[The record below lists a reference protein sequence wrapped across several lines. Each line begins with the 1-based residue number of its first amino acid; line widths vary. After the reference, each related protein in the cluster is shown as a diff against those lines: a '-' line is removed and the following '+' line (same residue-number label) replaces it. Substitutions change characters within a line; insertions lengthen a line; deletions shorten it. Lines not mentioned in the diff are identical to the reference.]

1 MRFQDFGIDPRLISS
16 IKHLGFEQATE
27 VQEAAIPLILGGCD
41 IMATSQTGS
50 GKTIAYGLPL
60 LQRML
65 KQRRFEQRKVRA
77 VILAPTREL
86 AIQVHANMKHLAMS
100 LDYQI
105 QLIIGRESFQH
116 QEKLLRKY
124 PEILVATPGRLLDH
138 IREKTISIEHLEF
151 LVLDEADRMLDM
163 GFRDDVS
170 TISAKAPHVKRQT
183 MLFSA
188 TLEHVDVANICNQ
201 VLRAPERIEI
211 NRSNDQH
218 EKIEQRLYF
227 SDNLTHK
234 EEQLV
239 HLVESEDYRQLLI
252 FTATKS
258 DTERLAQLLVSKGI
272 NATSINGD
280 MLQNQRKRTL
290 EDFRRGRVEVLVA
303 TDVAARGLDIRTLS
317 HVINFD
323 LPINPEDFIHRTGR
337 TGRAGATGIAISLVS
352 PKDWTSFGKIQS
364 YLKVKLPCVALE
376 GFEAKFKGFKAK
388 PAKKKLPT
396 GNGGRPTKL
405 ARKGDKKAP
414 QHKQNTAPK
423 QDKKQS
429 MRDSMAN
436 AVDGGFA
443 PMKRKPRAEIIDND
457 HEED

>member
-1 MRFQDFGIDPRLISS
+1 MRFQDFGIDPRLMSS
-16 IKHLGFEQATE
+16 IKHLGFEEATE

-65 KQRRFEQRKVRA
+65 KQRRFDNRNIRA
-77 VILAPTREL
+77 LILAPTREL
-86 AIQVHANMKHLAMS
+86 AIQVHSNIKHLSMG
-100 LDYQI
+100 LDYQS

-116 QEKLLRKY
+116 QEKLLRKN

-138 IREKTISIEHLEF
+138 LREKTISIEALEF
-151 LVLDEADRMLDM
+151 LILDEADRMLDM
-163 GFRDDVS
+163 GFREDVS
-170 TISAKAPHVKRQT
+170 AISNLAPHLKRQT

-188 TLEHVDVANICNQ
+188 TLEHVDVAEICNQ

-239 HLVESEDYRQLLI
+239 HLVKTEDYRQIII

-258 DTERLAQLLVSKGI
+258 DTERLAQLLMSNDI
-272 NATSINGD
+272 NASSINGD

-290 EDFRRGRVEVLVA
+290 EDFRRGRIEVLVA

-337 TGRAGATGIAISLVS
+337 TGRAGASGIAISLVS

-364 YLKVKLPCVALE
+364 YLKVKLSCTALE

-388 PAKKKLPT
+388 PAKKKVAA
-396 GNGGRPTKL
+396 NKGRQNKL
-405 ARKGDKKAP
+405 AKKGDKNAP
-414 QHKQNTAPK
+414 KHKQNTAPK
-423 QDKKQS
+423 QDKKQA
-429 MRDSMAN
+429 MRDSMAK

-443 PMKRKPRAEIIDND
+443 PMKRKPRAEIVDD
-457 HEED
+457 GREED

>member
-41 IMATSQTGS
+41 IMVTSQTGS

-65 KQRRFEQRKVRA
+65 KQRRFDNRNVRA

-86 AIQVHANMKHLAMS
+86 AIQVHSNIKHLAMS

-116 QEKLLRKY
+116 QEKLLRKN

-138 IREKTISIEHLEF
+138 LREKTISIEALEF
-151 LVLDEADRMLDM
+151 LILDEADRMLDM

-170 TISAKAPHVKRQT
+170 DISNRAPHVKRQT
-183 MLFSA
+183 LLFSA

-239 HLVESEDYRQLLI
+239 HLVEAEDYRQLLI

-258 DTERLAQLLVSKGI
+258 DTERLAQLLISKGV
-272 NATSINGD
+272 NAASINGD

-290 EDFRRGRVEVLVA
+290 DEFRRGRVEVLVA

-337 TGRAGATGIAISLVS
+337 TGRAGASGIAISLVS

-364 YLKVKLPCVALE
+364 YLKVKLPCTQLP
-376 GFEAKFKGFKAK
+376 GFEAKFKGFKAQ
-388 PAKKKLPT
+388 PAKKKIAT
-396 GNGGRPTKL
+396 NSHGRPTKL
-405 ARKGDKKAP
+405 AKQGDRKAPLRAKNSAPQQDKRKGLK
-414 QHKQNTAPK
+414 
-423 QDKKQS
+423 
-429 MRDSMAN
+429 DSMAN
-436 AVDGGFA
+436 AMDAGFA

>member
-1 MRFQDFGIDPRLISS
+1 MRFQDFGIDPRLMSS

-65 KQRRFEQRKVRA
+65 KQRRFDNRNVRA
-77 VILAPTREL
+77 LILAPTREL

-116 QEKLLRKY
+116 QEKLLRKN
-124 PEILVATPGRLLDH
+124 PEILIATPGRLLDH
-138 IREKTISIEHLEF
+138 LREKTISIDALEF

-170 TISAKAPHVKRQT
+170 AISDRAPHVKRQT

-188 TLEHVDVANICNQ
+188 TLEHVDVASICNQ
-201 VLRAPERIEI
+201 VLRAPERVEI

-234 EEQLV
+234 EEQLA
-239 HLVESEDYRQLLI
+239 HIIKTEEYRQAII

-258 DTERLAQLLVSKGI
+258 DTERLAQLLVSKGV
-272 NATSINGD
+272 NASSINGD

-337 TGRAGATGIAISLVS
+337 TGRAGATGIAISLIS

-364 YLKVKLPCVALE
+364 YLKLKLPCTQLE
-376 GFEAKFKGFKAK
+376 GFEAKFKGFKTK
-388 PAKKKLPT
+388 PKKKPMAST
-396 GNGGRPTKL
+396 KGRAAKL
-405 ARKGDKKAP
+405 HKKGDKNAP
-414 QHKQNTAPK
+414 KHKQNTAPK
-423 QDKKQS
+423 QDKKQA
-429 MRDSMAN
+429 MRDSMAS

-443 PMKRKPRAEIIDND
+443 PLKRKPRAEIIDD
-457 HEED
+457 GREED

>member
-16 IKHLGFEQATE
+16 INHLGFDQATE

-65 KQRRFEQRKVRA
+65 KQRRFDNRNVRA
-77 VILAPTREL
+77 LILAPTREL
-86 AIQVHANMKHLAMS
+86 AIQVHANIKHLAMS

-116 QEKLLRKY
+116 QEKLLRKN
-124 PEILVATPGRLLDH
+124 PEILIATPGRLLDH
-138 IREKTISIEHLEF
+138 LRGKTISIEALEF
-151 LVLDEADRMLDM
+151 LILDEADRMLDM
-163 GFRDDVS
+163 GFREDVS
-170 TISAKAPHVKRQT
+170 AISAKAPHVKRQT
-183 MLFSA
+183 LLFSA

-201 VLRAPERIEI
+201 VLRAPERVEI

-239 HLVESEDYRQLLI
+239 HLVESEDFRQLLI

-258 DTERLAQLLVSKGI
+258 DTERLAQLLVSKGV

-290 EDFRRGRVEVLVA
+290 DDFRRGRVDVLVA

-352 PKDWTSFGKIQS
+352 PKDWTSFCKIQS
-364 YLKVKLPCVALE
+364 YLKVKLPCIALE
-376 GFEAKFKGFKAK
+376 GFEAKFKGLK
-388 PAKKKLPT
+388 PKPVKKLLAS
-396 GNGGRPTKL
+396 NKGRATKL
-405 ARKGDKKAP
+405 VRKGDKKAP
-414 QHKQNTAPK
+414 EQKQNTAPK

-429 MRDSMAN
+429 MRDSMAK
-436 AVDGGFA
+436 AVDGGFT